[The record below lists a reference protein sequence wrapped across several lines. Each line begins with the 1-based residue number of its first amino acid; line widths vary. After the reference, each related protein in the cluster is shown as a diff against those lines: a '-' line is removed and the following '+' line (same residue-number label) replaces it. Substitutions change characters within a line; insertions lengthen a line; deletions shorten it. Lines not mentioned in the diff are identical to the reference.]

1 MTPCRARWSEVTARR
16 ELGSSARL
24 SALVARLGLDGAGF
38 RRVQGIVR
46 KRLRRRLAELGLET
60 IEAYA
65 VYLEREPEEWKRL
78 DAMCRIPISR
88 FYRDS
93 SVFEHLTQSVL
104 PELAERAR
112 RDGRSLLRVWCA
124 GCASG
129 EEPYS
134 ISIAWRLAV
143 RPAYPDVELD
153 ILGTDLDAGM
163 LERARRA
170 CYPGGTL
177 RELPERWRQIAFE
190 PQREVHCLRPAFRT
204 GVRFEQADLRSQLP
218 QGPLDIVSCRNLAFT
233 YFDESSRARVANAL
247 IGVMR
252 PSGVL
257 MIGAKEAL
265 PPTIDRVR
273 ERHRGIYEKSE
284 PAEPRW

>member
-1 MTPCRARWSEVTARR
+1 MTARR
-16 ELGSSARL
+16 ELGSAERL
-24 SALVARLGLDGAGF
+24 SSLVARLGLDPAGF

-46 KRLRRRLAELGLET
+46 KRLRRRLAELGLES

-65 VYLEREPEEWKRL
+65 VYLEREPEEWQRL

-93 SVFEHLTQSVL
+93 FIFEHLTQTVL

-112 RDGRSLLRVWCA
+112 RDSRSVLRVWCA

-134 ISIAWRLAV
+134 IAIAWRLATQE
-143 RPAYPDVELD
+143 AYPGVELD

-170 CYPGGTL
+170 CYPPGTL
-177 RELPERWRQIAFE
+177 RELPERWRQAAFE
-190 PQREVHCLRPAFRT
+190 RQRDVHCLRPAFRA
-204 GVRFEQADLRSQLP
+204 GVRFEQADLRSQLAE
-218 QGPLDIVSCRNLAFT
+218 GPFDIVSCRNLAFT
-233 YFDESSRARVANAL
+233 YFDESTRARVANAL
-247 IGVMR
+247 IDVMR
-252 PSGVL
+252 PSAIL

-265 PPTIDRVR
+265 PPAIDRVR

-284 PAEPRW
+284 PAELRDRPVGAVP